1 MKNRE
6 KIGVT
11 ILIMILV
18 STVFLFGGI
27 EKQTVHRA
35 AEAAL
40 AKTEIT
46 ITDYRGRN
54 VTLPY
59 PVERIVLLQ
68 HHAAWA
74 IRLLG
79 VEDKVVGVSKH
90 LSEAGMYPKLS
101 SKPVCGTWQH
111 PNYEEIAQLRP
122 QVVITFHPN
131 PGPGVVEEAARKLEP
146 FGIRIVALR
155 FTQMRTSQFEILAK
169 ILGKEEKAKEFLGW
183 RESKLNLVKEGL
195 RGLEEKVRVYNEPD
209 FRGPYVTRPERSID
223 FAGGNNIANEIL
235 PPEAMEKS
243 MEKEVSAEWI
253 LKKNPEV
260 VIIGDWPPRVTGY
273 RVKNYTKAMEQI
285 KEFTQRPG
293 MEKISAVRN
302 SRVYVM
308 DYELSAGA
316 TSWIGAL
323 YLAKILYPQRFKDLN
338 PGQIHKQFFEKW
350 LRIDYQGTYICPH
363 PWAK

>member
-1 MKNRE
+1 MKNSE
-6 KIGVT
+6 KIGVA

-18 STVFLFGGI
+18 STVFPFSSI
-27 EKQTVHRA
+27 EKQTEHRA

-111 PNYEEIAQLRP
+111 PNYEEIVQLRP

-146 FGIRIVALR
+146 FSIKIVALR

-169 ILGKEEKAKEFLGW
+169 YLEKKK
-183 RESKLNLVKEGL
+183 RL
-195 RGLEEKVRVYNEPD
+195 RN
-209 FRGPYVTRPERSID
+209 F
-223 FAGGNNIANEIL
+223 
-235 PPEAMEKS
+235 
-243 MEKEVSAEWI
+243 
-253 LKKNPEV
+253 
-260 VIIGDWPPRVTGY
+260 
-273 RVKNYTKAMEQI
+273 
-285 KEFTQRPG
+285 
-293 MEKISAVRN
+293 
-302 SRVYVM
+302 
-308 DYELSAGA
+308 
-316 TSWIGAL
+316 
-323 YLAKILYPQRFKDLN
+323 
-338 PGQIHKQFFEKW
+338 
-350 LRIDYQGTYICPH
+350 
-363 PWAK
+363 